1 MSTSLTP
8 ADWIG
13 LFTHF
18 TALSL
23 LAVGGVITTV
33 PDMQRYLVADQH
45 WLTDSQ
51 FTSSVAL
58 AQAAPGPNILFV
70 TLLGWQAAGLSGA
83 LVATL
88 GILLPSSLIC
98 FHGNR
103 WQLAHRDARLARAI
117 RRGLSPIAIG
127 LTLSAGWIIAAA
139 NDSDWRL
146 ALLTLAALIFF
157 LFSRRNPL
165 WLIGAGALAGG
176 FGIV

>member
-8 ADWIG
+8 GDWIG

-58 AQAAPGPNILFV
+58 AQAAPELGRWHGDGP
-70 TLLGWQAAGLSGA
+70 GDCGHA
-83 LVATL
+83 LHR
-88 GILLPSSLIC
+88 
-98 FHGNR
+98 HG
-103 WQLAHRDARLARAI
+103 
-117 RRGLSPIAIG
+117 S
-127 LTLSAGWIIAAA
+127 
-139 NDSDWRL
+139 
-146 ALLTLAALIFF
+146 AALY
-157 LFSRRNPL
+157 RCRQQ
-165 WLIGAGALAGG
+165 
-176 FGIV
+176 

>member
-1 MSTSLTP
+1 MTNW
-8 ADWIG
+8 AD
-13 LFTHF
+13 
-18 TALSL
+18 L
-23 LAVGGVITTV
+23 LALFLHFASLSPLAIGGALAAA
-33 PDMQRYLVADQH
+33 PEMQRYLVDQRDWMSH
-45 WLTDSQ
+45 TQFVDSI
-51 FTSSVAL
+51 AL

-127 LTLSAGWIIAAA
+127 LTLAAGWIIAVA

>member
-51 FTSSVAL
+51 LHL
-58 AQAAPGPNILFV
+58 AWCKTAFIR
-70 TLLGWQAAGLSGA
+70 T
-83 LVATL
+83 
-88 GILLPSSLIC
+88 IC
-98 FHGNR
+98 
-103 WQLAHRDARLARAI
+103 L
-117 RRGLSPIAIG
+117 
-127 LTLSAGWIIAAA
+127 
-139 NDSDWRL
+139 
-146 ALLTLAALIFF
+146 
-157 LFSRRNPL
+157 
-165 WLIGAGALAGG
+165 
-176 FGIV
+176 